1 MKYSLKLF
9 VFFLCLAGVL
19 ACTSSKNQD
28 TGESVDVDLEE
39 QLLFEKGTG
48 GYHTY
53 RIPSL
58 ITTPKGTVLAFCEG
72 RKSGGGDTGD
82 IDMLV
87 KRSEDNGATWT
98 NQQVVWDDSTH
109 VCGNPCPVVDA
120 STGTIFLLMT
130 WNRGD
135 DHETD
140 IIKKT
145 SQDTR
150 RVFVTK
156 STDEGKTWSDPE
168 DITQTTKQPE
178 WGWYATGPGVGI
190 QIQHGPHKGRLVVP
204 ANHSYDD
211 PAGEQ
216 RGGPFEYGAH
226 VIYSDDQGET
236 WELGG
241 VIHPKM
247 NESQIFEVADGEGT
261 LVMNMRSYFGRN
273 RRAQAVSKD
282 GGITW
287 TDPEDVSD
295 LIEPVC
301 QASVVRYSWPEQ
313 NRESIL
319 AFSNPAATSRE
330 NLTIKLS
337 YDEGKTWPVSRS
349 LYEGPSAYSCL
360 TVLPNGHMGCLY
372 ERGKENAYE
381 TITLARFPIAWVQDN
396 KQQNNQ

>member
-1 MKYSLKLF
+1 
-9 VFFLCLAGVL
+9 
-19 ACTSSKNQD
+19 
-28 TGESVDVDLEE
+28 
-39 QLLFEKGTG
+39 
-48 GYHTY
+48 
-53 RIPSL
+53 
-58 ITTPKGTVLAFCEG
+58 
-72 RKSGGGDTGD
+72 
-82 IDMLV
+82 
-87 KRSEDNGATWT
+87 
-98 NQQVVWDDSTH
+98 
-109 VCGNPCPVVDA
+109 VDA
-120 STGTIFLLMT
+120 ATGTIFLLMT

-156 STDEGKTWSDPE
+156 STDEGKTWSEPE

-190 QIQHGPHKGRLVVP
+190 QVQHGPHQGRLVIP

-241 VIHPKM
+241 VIRPKM
-247 NESQIFEVADGEGT
+247 NESQIFEAADGEGT

-273 RRAQAVSKD
+273 RRAQAISTD
-282 GGITW
+282 GGETW
-287 TDPEDVSD
+287 SEPKDVPD

-330 NLTIKLS
+330 NMTIKLS